1 MISWIFWFLQK
12 LISSD
17 FAWTWS
23 GWRLWEGYEKEDIWC
38 CHVFGDKSLES
49 NPLPK
54 WDLIL
59 FRGGD
64 GFLGDAWLRTKFIY
78 DARTLKKGERDLRNY
93 EPAWVW
99 FAPKMYMTQ
108 EFFFQFVKPQDFPET
123 LYTIGEIWKFSFL
136 YVKHEFVKFVSETG
150 KTHEDINL
158 HPLSSLIF
166 DWQISGAR
174 NVFACKWRK
183 SQQLTLIQEN
193 NTANIYQQFDLNKPF
208 NHSSIKNH
216 SLPFVYDGTSFSN
229 VLLRK
234 FLYATWKLTSGEE
247 R

>member
-1 MISWIFWFLQK
+1 MNLRECDLPLKCTWPRNFSFSSWNLKIS
-12 LISSD
+12 
-17 FAWTWS
+17 
-23 GWRLWEGYEKEDIWC
+23 
-38 CHVFGDKSLES
+38 
-49 NPLPK
+49 
-54 WDLIL
+54 
-59 FRGGD
+59 
-64 GFLGDAWLRTKFIY
+64 
-78 DARTLKKGERDLRNY
+78 LKPCTQQERFEN
-93 EPAWVW
+93 
-99 FAPKMYMTQ
+99 
-108 EFFFQFVKPQDFPET
+108 FP
-123 LYTIGEIWKFSFL
+123 FL

-150 KTHEDINL
+150 KTHEDTNL

-183 SQQLTLIQEN
+183 SQQLTLIHEN

-208 NHSSIKNH
+208 NHSSVKNH